1 MTVQNR
7 AYGTSYFCS
16 FTHKHFDP
24 GNLLNAYLW
33 QVWFYP
39 WKYNSE
45 HNNTNLWF
53 VKVTVGLPQDPRV
66 KLNRFASKK

>member
-16 FTHKHFDP
+16 LTHKYFDP
-24 GNLLNAYLW
+24 CYLLNAYLW

-39 WKYNSE
+39 WNYDSE
-45 HNNTNLWF
+45 HNDTNLCF
-53 VKVTVGLPQDPRV
+53 VKVTANLPQVPRV
-66 KLNRFASKK
+66 KLTTYASEK